1 MSNSRQDINDLYK
14 EAIREHGSVLVQVAL
29 PPAGP
34 PVVINIG
41 K

>member
-14 EAIREHGSVLVQVAL
+14 EAIREHGSVLVKVAL